1 MQEWK
6 YFILLFGVVFIA
18 GCTIP
23 GISTGGGGTGLTISS
38 FTPSDTTVE
47 PNTPILLSLIVQ
59 NSGGAKATNIHADLG
74 GLTQD
79 WSIDSG
85 RSRSIQDLNPP
96 DATRGINQGAT
107 DEEDWTLSAPGLT
120 SQFNYPV
127 SVQVSYD
134 YTTTSNNLI
143 RATAIDYYKTNKPQ
157 TGVVETA
164 TTAGPLSVTVTAPN
178 AVFAGSTVPVY
189 FQFHNQGSGRVKGD
203 TLNINVQGS
212 GVSCSKTQI
221 KMISGSDAFL
231 RCDASTSGVTTYQDF
246 RITVSTSYTYVISAA
261 ASITVNPTPV

>member
-6 YFILLFGVVFIA
+6 YLALLFGVVFIA

-23 GISTGGGGTGLTISS
+23 GISTGGGTGLIIKS
-38 FTPSDTTVE
+38 FSPSDTTVE

-59 NSGGAKATNIHADLG
+59 NTGGAVATNIHADLG

-79 WSIDSG
+79 WSIDGG
-85 RSRSIQDLNPP
+85 RSRSIPNLNPP
-96 DATRGINQGAT
+96 DATRGITQGEQ
-107 DEEDWTLSAPGLT
+107 DEEDWTLSAPGLS
-120 SQFNYPV
+120 SQFNYPL

-134 YTTTSNNLI
+134 YTTTSDNLI
-143 RATAIDYYKTNKPQ
+143 RATSIDYYKINKPQ
-157 TGVVETA
+157 TGVVESK
-164 TTAGPLSVTVTAPN
+164 TTAGPISVTVTAPN

-189 FQFHNQGSGRVKGD
+189 FQFHNQGSGRAKDD

-212 GVSCSKTQI
+212 GLDCRGKSQI
-221 KMISGSDAFL
+221 KMIQGSDGFL
-231 RCDASTSGVTTYQDF
+231 RCDASTAGVTTFIDL
-246 RITVSTSYTYVISAA
+246 RVSVTASYTYTINAA

>member
-6 YFILLFGVVFIA
+6 YFILLFGIVFIA

-23 GISTGGGGTGLTISS
+23 GLTTGGGGPGVTINS
-38 FTPSDTTVE
+38 FTLSDTTVE

-59 NSGGAKATNIHADLG
+59 NTGGSKATNIHADLG

-79 WSIDSG
+79 WSIDGG
-85 RSRSIQDLNPP
+85 RSRSIPDLNPP
-96 DATRGINQGAT
+96 DPTRGVNQGEQ
-107 DEEDWTLSAPGLT
+107 DEEDWTLSAPGLS

-134 YTTTSNNLI
+134 YTTTSDNLI
-143 RATAIDYYKTNKPQ
+143 RATSIGYYRTNKPQ
-157 TGVVETA
+157 TGVIESK
-164 TTAGPLSVTVTAPN
+164 TTGGPLSVTVTAPN

-189 FQFHNQGSGRVKGD
+189 FQFHNQGSGRVKDD
-203 TLNINVQGS
+203 TLNVNIQGS
-212 GVSCSKTQI
+212 GISCQKSQV
-221 KMISGSDAFL
+221 KMIQGSDGYL
-231 RCDASTSGVTTYQDF
+231 RCDASTAGVTTFIDF
-246 RITVSTSYTYVISAA
+246 RVSVSTSYTYTINAA

>member
-6 YFILLFGVVFIA
+6 YFILLFGIVFIA

-23 GISTGGGGTGLTISS
+23 GISSSGGTGLTINS
-38 FTPSDTTVE
+38 FTLSDTTVE

-59 NSGGAKATNIHADLG
+59 NTGGAKATNIHADLG

-79 WSIDSG
+79 WSIG
-85 RSRSIQDLNPP
+85 GSRSLGIPDLNPP
-96 DATRGINQGAT
+96 DATRGITEGEK

-120 SQFNYPV
+120 SQFNYPI

-143 RATAIDYYKTNKPQ
+143 RATSIDYYKTNKPQ

-189 FQFHNQGSGRVKGD
+189 FQFHNQGSGRVQGD

-212 GVSCSKTQI
+212 GISCQKTQI
-221 KMISGSDAFL
+221 KLISGSDAFL

-246 RITVSTSYTYVISAA
+246 RISVSTSYTYVISAA
-261 ASITVNPTPV
+261 ASITVNPTSA